1 MTDKEKLEEVEIENI
16 LRERLANLAALKSY
30 LGSLTAYN
38 LWSEGAF
45 EREPSSEVLELSPS
59 DEIYIDSLDE
69 VQVEVLDE

>member
-45 EREPSSEVLELSPS
+45 EGEPSSEVLKLSPS